1 MLCFA
6 QFIIFDDSSYNQKFI
21 LNMLY
26 NTKVIVVLSSYNGEQ
41 YIRRQLDSIFSQKEV
56 CVTCYVRDDGSTD
69 KTLSILESLT
79 KQYPNLIVIKGEN
92 IGWKASF
99 MEALKNSGDADYYAF
114 SDQDD
119 IWFEDKLKRAIEFL
133 EKTDLRR
140 PALYH
145 SNRLSCN
152 EELIPLKKQT
162 KRIAQP
168 LSFENSLVQEYC
180 QGCTM
185 VFNKV
190 ARDLA
195 CKCYSNKLPH
205 DYWIGLISYIFGT
218 VIYED
223 VPTLYHIHHGNNA
236 STDGDLYTGWIK
248 RLMKYNERS
257 VYVVPANIL
266 LNFQVNGLTS
276 YQVKIL
282 RVLILSKN
290 SVLKRLLLV
299 LNNKI
304 KRINPIGTLSLKTAL
319 LLNKIEII

>member
-1 MLCFA
+1 MLH
-6 QFIIFDDSSYNQKFI
+6 
-21 LNMLY
+21 
-26 NTKVIVVLSSYNGEQ
+26 NTKVIVVLSSYNGEK
-41 YIRRQLDSIFSQKEV
+41 YIKRQLDSIFSQKEV

-79 KQYPNLIVIKGEN
+79 KQYPNLIVTKGEN

-99 MEALKNSGDADYYAF
+99 MEALKSSGDADYYAF

-119 IWFEDKLKRAIEFL
+119 IWFEDKLKRAINFL
-133 EKTDLRR
+133 ETTDLTR

-162 KRIAQP
+162 KRAAQP

-185 VFNKV
+185 VFNK
-190 ARDLA
+190 AAKDLA

-205 DYWIGLISYIFGT
+205 DYWIGLISYLFGT
-218 VIYED
+218 VIYD
-223 VPTLYHIHHGNNA
+223 NMPTLYHIHHGNNT
-236 STDGDLYTGWIK
+236 SSDGNLYEGWIK
-248 RLMKYNERS
+248 RLKKYKERA
-257 VYVVPANIL
+257 VYIVPAKIL

-282 RVLILSKN
+282 RIFILSKN

-304 KRINPIGTLSLKTAL
+304 KRINLIGTLSLKTAL
-319 LLNKIEII
+319 LLNKIEIV

>member
-1 MLCFA
+1 M
-6 QFIIFDDSSYNQKFI
+6 QFIVFDDSSYNLKFI
-21 LNMLY
+21 LNMLH

-41 YIRRQLDSIFSQKEV
+41 YIRRQIDSIFSQKEV
-56 CVTCYVRDDGSTD
+56 CVTCFVRDDGSTD

-79 KQYPNLIVIKGEN
+79 KQYPNLIVTKGEN
-92 IGWKASF
+92 LGWKVSF

-133 EKTDLRR
+133 KKTDLRH

-162 KRIAQP
+162 KRTAQP

-218 VIYED
+218 VVYED

-236 STDGDLYTGWIK
+236 STDGNLYIGWIK
-248 RLMKYNERS
+248 RLKKYKKRD

-266 LNFQVNGLTS
+266 LKFQVNGLTS
-276 YQVKIL
+276 HQVKTLNIFNQ
-282 RVLILSKN
+282 SKK
-290 SVLKRLLLV
+290 SVLKRLSLV
-299 LNNKI
+299 LNYKI
-304 KRINPIGTLSLKTAL
+304 KRINPIGTLSLKIAL
-319 LLNKIEII
+319 LLNRIEII